1 MPLLT
6 SLATDGAR
14 GIVYVVDSATVARQI
29 RDVAEYLF
37 NILTSPR
44 IHAIRYCFQCLFSGG
59 DVLVP
64 VMRIHDILVWIRIRI
79 WIRGSMP
86 LTN

>member
-1 MPLLT
+1 MPLL
-6 SLATDGAR
+6 TDGAR

-44 IHAIRYCFQCLFSGG
+44 IHAIRYCFRVGSVRMWWL
-59 DVLVP
+59 
-64 VMRIHDILVWIRIRI
+64 
-79 WIRGSMP
+79 RGAM
-86 LTN
+86 

>member
-6 SLATDGAR
+6 FLPTDGAR
-14 GIVYVVDSATVARQI
+14 GIVYVVDSSTLTRQI

-44 IHAIRYCFQCLFSGG
+44 IHAIRYILFPWWLSGG
-59 DVLVP
+59 
-64 VMRIHDILVWIRIRI
+64 MC
-79 WIRGSMP
+79 
-86 LTN
+86 